1 MAHLNLRDQDSAE
14 ECYKLK
20 LKQIRLIMNDTH
32 RFKRFLNNLAQRHG
46 FRVNELFF
54 KMIILCDTPQPNC
67 KLIKVSLGRTDQYG
81 ALSRNRNDV
90 M

>member
-14 ECYKLK
+14 EYYKLK
-20 LKQIRLIMNDTH
+20 LKQIQSIMNDTH

-67 KLIKVSLGRTDQYG
+67 IKVSLGRTDRYG
-81 ALSRNRNDV
+81 TLSRNRNYV

>member
-1 MAHLNLRDQDSAE
+1 
-14 ECYKLK
+14 
-20 LKQIRLIMNDTH
+20 MNDTH

-67 KLIKVSLGRTDQYG
+67 KLIKVSLEQNEQIDTV
-81 ALSRNRNDV
+81 L
-90 M
+90 